1 MIELIKRI
9 LSGILFLAV
18 MIFGLIW
25 DRLIFG
31 CLFLFILYFCLRE
44 YYEVSLK
51 ERFRAG
57 QKLGILTGTSAF
69 IFVSCHFFW
78 GLELL
83 WLLLPLCFLLLIPAV
98 TLMYGDKEH
107 YQDVEVIFS
116 GLLYLALPITLSPL
130 IVMDGEI
137 FDGWLLLSLFILV
150 WISDIGA
157 YCIGTLLGQ
166 KPNSAKIA
174 PEISPL
180 KSWWGFWGGLFFSM
194 LAAVVLH
201 LISWFS
207 FSIYHALAVGAIVGI
222 GSVYGDL
229 FESLWKRHYLVKD
242 SGKIIPGHGGMLD
255 RFDSSF
261 VAIPLACVYMSA
273 FGLI

>member
-9 LSGILFLAV
+9 LFGILFLAV

-31 CLFLFILYFCLRE
+31 CLFLFILYFCLQE
-44 YYEVSLK
+44 YYGVSLK

-57 QKLGILTGTSAF
+57 QKLGILTGTSTF
-69 IFVSCHFFW
+69 IVVSCHFFW
-78 GLELL
+78 GLDLL
-83 WLLLPLCFLLLIPAV
+83 WLLLPLCFLLFIPAV

-116 GLLYLALPITLSPL
+116 GLLYLALPISLSPL

-137 FDGWLLLSLFILV
+137 FDGWLLLSLFIIV
-150 WISDIGA
+150 WISDVGA
-157 YCIGTLLGQ
+157 YCVGTLLGQ

-180 KSWWGFWGGLFFSM
+180 KSWWGVWGGLFFSM
-194 LAAVVLH
+194 SAAVVLH
-201 LISWFS
+201 LIYWFS
-207 FSIYHALAVGAIVGI
+207 FSIYHSLAVGAIVSI

-229 FESLWKRHYLVKD
+229 FESLWKRHHMVKD

-255 RFDSSF
+255 RFDSSL
-261 VAIPLACVYMSA
+261 VAIPLACVYMYA